1 MEMPG
6 DLPRAVP
13 LGRVIATRR
22 FRLRG
27 DARRTAELRIGAPRD
42 IKGNA
47 YCPVQLVGIGD
58 EKVRPIYGVDRV
70 QALQLAV
77 LRYLEPLLLRFGDRL
92 LWETEP
98 AHRSLNADPWTLFE
112 GAGLSDFLSKF
123 AALCAKRAAQARPLV
138 RRRRRRT
145 QK

>member
-70 QALQLAV
+70 LALQLAV
-77 LRYLEPLLLRFGDRL
+77 LRYLGRC
-92 LWETEP
+92 
-98 AHRSLNADPWTLFE
+98 
-112 GAGLSDFLSKF
+112 
-123 AALCAKRAAQARPLV
+123 LC
-138 RRRRRRT
+138 
-145 QK
+145 